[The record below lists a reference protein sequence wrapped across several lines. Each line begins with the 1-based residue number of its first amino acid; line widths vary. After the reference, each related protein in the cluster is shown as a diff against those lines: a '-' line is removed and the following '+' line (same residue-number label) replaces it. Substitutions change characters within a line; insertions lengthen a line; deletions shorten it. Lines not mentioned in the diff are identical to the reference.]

1 MRVRFFMMTILVT
14 LALAISCSKE
24 NSTEPEQQN
33 NNTLPKGDVHGVF
46 TETAPTVDGVADEA
60 AWETADW
67 APIDELWIGSKP
79 SASDFS
85 GQFKVLWTAEKLY
98 LLVDVTDNA
107 LVDKYR
113 DPLDNYWNDDC
124 LEIFIDED
132 RSKGDH
138 TYNYNAFAYHVSYER
153 HAVDIGPDQQPHLY
167 DDHVKAAWKQDGNQI
182 TWELAFDIYDDTY
195 QDGGENTPV
204 TLTEGKKLGFMVA
217 YCDADGSS
225 GRESFVG
232 SIPIAGPDKNL
243 GWQDA
248 GVFGE
253 LTLVK

>member
-1 MRVRFFMMTILVT
+1 MRIILMTTMLLSIAMLGFY
-14 LALAISCSKE
+14 CSKE
-24 NSTEPEQQN
+24 STTEPQPQD
-33 NNTLPKGDVHGVF
+33 TSLPKGHMHGVF
-46 TETAPTVDGVADEA
+46 TETPPTVDGTADEA
-60 AWETADW
+60 AWQTAEW
-67 APIDELWIGSKP
+67 APIDEVWLGSKP
-79 SASDFS
+79 SASDFT
-85 GQFKVLWTAEKLY
+85 GQFKVLWTADKLY
-98 LLVDVTDNA
+98 LLVELTDDR

-124 LEIFIDED
+124 LEIFIDQD

-153 HAVDIGPDQQPHLY
+153 HVVDIGPNRQAQLY
-167 DDHVKAAWKQDGNQI
+167 DDHVEADWKSTGTQI
-182 TWELAFDIYDDTY
+182 VWELAIDVYDDSY
-195 QDGGENTPV
+195 QDGAQNTPV
-204 TLTEGKKLGFMVA
+204 TLTEGKTLGFMVA

-225 GRESFVG
+225 GRESFIG

>member
-1 MRVRFFMMTILVT
+1 MKHLLLILACAT
-14 LALAISCSKE
+14 ALFAVQCSKE
-24 NSTEPEQQN
+24 NSTEPEPQD
-33 NNTLPKGDVHGVF
+33 NTLPKGDVHGVF
-46 TETAPTVDGVADEA
+46 TATAPTVDGKADETSWQSA
-60 AWETADW
+60 EW
-67 APIDELWIGSKP
+67 APIDELWLGSKP
-79 SASDFS
+79 SVTDFS

-98 LLVDVTDNA
+98 LLVELTDDR

-132 RSKGDH
+132 RSQGDH
-138 TYNYNAFAYHVSYER
+138 TYNYNAFAYHISYES
-153 HAVDIGPDQQPHLY
+153 HAVDIGPNRQPQLY
-167 DDHVKAAWKQDGNQI
+167 DDHVDAEWENQGTQI
-182 TWELAFDIYDDTY
+182 VWELAIDIYDDSY
-195 QDGGENTPV
+195 QDGAQNTPV
-204 TLTEGKKLGFMVA
+204 TLTEGKTLGFMVA
-217 YCDADGSS
+217 YCDADGSA
-225 GRESFVG
+225 GRESFIG